1 MAKDDLIPISMINT
15 LIYCPRRFHYE
26 FVQGE
31 WKDNVHTTEGKIKH
45 ERVDKPVRGR
55 KERDKIVTRRQ
66 YIASENLGVAGY
78 VDLLEEKKGKIY
90 PVEYK
95 KGKGGGWLNDKIQL
109 CLQAMVLEETLGR
122 KIPFGYIY
130 YISSHRRRKV
140 EFDDDLRSRTKEAI
154 LRARAIA
161 SNPNP
166 PEPVHDN
173 RCNGCSIRDICLP
186 DETAYLKDQTERP
199 KRFRLSLG
207 MEKVLYVDSDG
218 AAIKRTGERILVV
231 LEGETIRDIPI
242 IHVDQ
247 VVICGNVSLTTPAM
261 QWLMNEGIPVTFLS
275 RYGRYQGALT
285 PALSKNSL
293 LRVAQ
298 HKATADERFVLDVA
312 RRIVR
317 GKLVNMRVTV
327 LRRARRRKKDEKL
340 SQAATR
346 LSAAIKATDSAGSL
360 DELLGIEGSGT
371 QAYFEVFGSFLKD
384 EMGFSFERRTRR
396 PPTDPVNALLS
407 FAYTLLVSD
416 MVSAIQTVGLDPYV
430 GFYHQLRYGRPCLA
444 LDLMEEFRP
453 TVADSVVLSLV
464 NNGVV
469 KQDDFYQAA
478 GGWFLKDAARKRF
491 YAEYERRKNERIT
504 HPVFGY
510 KLSFRQAMEL
520 QARILAKVIIGEI
533 KRYEPLTVR

>member
-1 MAKDDLIPISMINT
+1 MQKNNLIPISMINT

-31 WKDNVHTTEGKIKH
+31 WRDNVHTTEGKIKH
-45 ERVDKPVRGR
+45 ERVDKPARER
-55 KERDKIVTRRQ
+55 KERDKIVTRKQ
-66 YIASENLGVAGY
+66 YIASESLGVAGY

-95 KGKGGGWLNDKIQL
+95 KGKGGQWLNDKIQL
-109 CLQAMVLEETLGR
+109 CLQAMVLEEALGR
-122 KIPFGYIY
+122 EIPFGYIY

-140 EFDDDLRSRTKEAI
+140 EFDDELRSRTKEAI
-154 LRARAIA
+154 LHARAIA
-161 SNPNP
+161 SNPTP

-199 KRFRLSLG
+199 RRFRLSLG
-207 MEKVLYVDSDG
+207 MERVLYVDSDG

-247 VVICGNVSLTTPAM
+247 IVICGNVSLTTPAM
-261 QWLMNEGIPVTFLS
+261 QWLMNERVPVVFLS
-275 RYGRYQGALT
+275 KYGRYQGALI

-298 HKATADERFVLDVA
+298 HKAAADERFALDVA

-340 SQAATR
+340 SQTAAR
-346 LSAAIKATDSAGSL
+346 LSTAIKAVDSAGSL

-371 QAYFEVFGSFLKD
+371 QAYFEVFGSFLKE

-396 PPTDPVNALLS
+396 PPTDPINALLS

-469 KQDDFYQAA
+469 KQDDFYQAS
-478 GGWFLKDAARKRF
+478 GGWFLKEAARKRF
-491 YAEYERRKNERIT
+491 YAEYERRKSEKIT

-510 KLSFRQAMEL
+510 KISFRQAMEL
-520 QARILAKVIIGEI
+520 QARILAKAIIGEI
-533 KRYEPLTVR
+533 DRYEPLTVR

>member
-1 MAKDDLIPISMINT
+1 
-15 LIYCPRRFHYE
+15 
-26 FVQGE
+26 
-31 WKDNVHTTEGKIKH
+31 
-45 ERVDKPVRGR
+45 
-55 KERDKIVTRRQ
+55 
-66 YIASENLGVAGY
+66 
-78 VDLLEEKKGKIY
+78 
-90 PVEYK
+90 
-95 KGKGGGWLNDKIQL
+95 
-109 CLQAMVLEETLGR
+109 
-122 KIPFGYIY
+122 
-130 YISSHRRRKV
+130 
-140 EFDDDLRSRTKEAI
+140 
-154 LRARAIA
+154 
-161 SNPNP
+161 
-166 PEPVHDN
+166 
-173 RCNGCSIRDICLP
+173 
-186 DETAYLKDQTERP
+186 
-199 KRFRLSLG
+199 
-207 MEKVLYVDSDG
+207 ME
-218 AAIKRTGERILVV
+218 
-231 LEGETIRDIPI
+231 
-242 IHVDQ
+242 
-247 VVICGNVSLTTPAM
+247 
-261 QWLMNEGIPVTFLS
+261 
-275 RYGRYQGALT
+275 
-285 PALSKNSL
+285 
-293 LRVAQ
+293 
-298 HKATADERFVLDVA
+298 
-312 RRIVR
+312 
-317 GKLVNMRVTV
+317 
-327 LRRARRRKKDEKL
+327 RARRRKKDEKL

-464 NNGVV
+464 NNGVI

-533 KRYEPLTVR
+533 ERYEPLTVR